1 MLSKYKEIRNLA
13 NDELS
18 ALIDKWIKGDVKRFV
33 LKRHFIDCKTFEKIA
48 EEADISAQTVK
59 NIVYCQADYLTAII
73 TAK

>member
-1 MLSKYKEIRNLA
+1 MLSKYKEIRSLP